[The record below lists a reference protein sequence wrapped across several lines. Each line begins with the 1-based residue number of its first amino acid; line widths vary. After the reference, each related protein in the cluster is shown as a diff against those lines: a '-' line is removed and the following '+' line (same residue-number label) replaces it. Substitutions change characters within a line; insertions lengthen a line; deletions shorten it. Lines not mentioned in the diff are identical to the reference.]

1 MAHNRVMPAGVLC
14 VHVNRTPG
22 FIGFATRTTAV
33 WTLIAALQTIL
44 TEHAGDPYIKG
55 ALRLAKPQSGAM

>member
-1 MAHNRVMPAGVLC
+1 MPAGVLC

-22 FIGFATRTTAV
+22 FIGFATRTMAV